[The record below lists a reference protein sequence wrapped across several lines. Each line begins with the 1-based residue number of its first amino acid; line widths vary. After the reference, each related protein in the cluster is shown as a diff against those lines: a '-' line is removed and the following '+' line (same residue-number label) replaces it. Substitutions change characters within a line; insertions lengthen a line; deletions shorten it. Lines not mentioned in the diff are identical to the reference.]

1 MTLDPVQTPAAPPD
15 QAAPATPPRRRRR
28 WPIVVAL
35 VAVVAVVSLAATA
48 VLGGW
53 FDRTDA
59 TDSPTRATSLATVE
73 LRDVSSTQQVS
84 GTLGYASDVDVV
96 GHLTGIVTSSP
107 SVGDVLSQGDVL
119 YRVNDQP
126 VVLLNGSTPAWR
138 DFTWGETGSDVKQL
152 NAALVALGY
161 TDGLDLDPE
170 SDMVTWTT
178 QQAVKQ
184 LQEALGVTETGTLTL
199 GQVVFLP
206 GPLRVTEVVA
216 GTGSQAAPGQPVL
229 TASST
234 TPQVS
239 VQLKTGLRE
248 IVTVGDPVVVTLPD
262 LTTTTG
268 TVQSVGTVASKA
280 EDGTATIPLTIA
292 LDDPQAA
299 ADLDQAPV
307 SVSITTRTVE
317 DALVV
322 PVTALLATADGYAV
336 EVDDGDG
343 TTHLVT
349 VELGLFDSGG
359 GVVQVTGTGLE
370 AGQRVVVPG
379 T

>member
-1 MTLDPVQTPAAPPD
+1 MTLDPVQTSAAPPD
-15 QAAPATPPRRRRR
+15 QLPPATTPRRRR
-28 WPIVVAL
+28 WPTVVAMIAA
-35 VAVVAVVSLAATA
+35 VAVASLAAA
-48 VLGGW
+48 LVLGGW

-59 TDSPTRATSLATVE
+59 TDSPARATSLATVE

-84 GTLGYASDVDVV
+84 GTLGYASDIEVV

-107 SVGDVLSQGDVL
+107 SAGDVLSQGDVL

-126 VVLLNGSTPAWR
+126 VVLLDGSTPAWR
-138 DFTWGETGSDVKQL
+138 DFTWGATGADVKQL
-152 NAALVALGY
+152 NAALVELGY
-161 TDGLDLDPE
+161 ANGLDLDPE
-170 SDMVTWTT
+170 SDTVTWATR
-178 QQAVKQ
+178 QAVKQ
-184 LQEALGVTETGTLTL
+184 LQEALGVTKTGILTL
-199 GQVVFLP
+199 GQIVFLP
-206 GPLRVTEVVA
+206 GPLRVTEVVT
-216 GTGSQAAPGQPVL
+216 GTGSQAGPGQPVL
-229 TASST
+229 AASST

-239 VQLKTGLRE
+239 VQLKTGLRD

-280 EDGTATIPLTIA
+280 EDGTATIPVTIA
-292 LDDPQAA
+292 LDDPHAA

-307 SVSITTRTVE
+307 SVWITTRTVE

-336 EVDDGDG
+336 EVEDGDG